1 MKRAGDLVEA
11 LYSMQPARNNAQL
24 TAALSSS
31 PRSPVVSAQQMAAAH
46 AHHPGFNSYTGQ
58 LAVTDAATNG
68 QWTEGSLDQAD
79 LKHGLI
85 WDFSP

>member
-1 MKRAGDLVEA
+1 MPKVVVNIKLKISGDLVEA
-11 LYSMQPARNNAQL
+11 LYSMQPTRNNAQL

-68 QWTEGSLDQAD
+68 QWTEGGFKL
-79 LKHGLI
+79 
-85 WDFSP
+85 